1 MSQTTITSMPVMPR
15 WARELQRLLPIRS
28 QFVFAGNIRDSFLLP
43 EGDSQGVMPLVSG
56 LWSTLKN
63 MGYSGL
69 IVYDRVDGLRVV
81 PNDAETCK
89 QVETL
94 LKITLSSGKLE
105 TPYNNLKT
113 YIRAVTEA
121 SSKDGSPAPRMAFV
135 VDYAS
140 RITVHDNEL
149 TEAEHEF
156 FIACEKFS
164 DTATQL
170 AWPDQPGVLFFNP
183 LIWLVNKLEDMPSW
197 YLIGNE
203 RIHAL
208 MVERPDYDT
217 RKLAAQTLLK
227 SFASS
232 EAAQPATVDNKA
244 VELFTNLTEG
254 MTIRSM
260 VAISRLAKSQRIALS
275 AFGDAVRLYKVGLP
289 DNPWKKQGVREK
301 IAQAPEILGQ
311 RVKGQPQAIQKTAD
325 ILMRSVE
332 GLTGAHSASAT
343 SSRPRGVLF
352 FAGPTGVGKTE
363 LAKALTEMIFGDD
376 RAYIRFDMSEFS
388 AEHADQRLI
397 GAPPSYEGYSAGGE
411 LTNAIREKPF
421 SVVLFDEIEK
431 AHPKILDKFLQ
442 ILEDGRLTDGRGE
455 TVYFSEAVIIFT
467 SNLGISTRDA
477 HGKWTKNP
485 EVTPNKS
492 HEDLSVAIKNGI
504 QHYFNYELN
513 RPELLNRFGD
523 NFVVFNFISKDIA
536 KQILAGM
543 LSNVCNRVKT
553 ERGLILNLS
562 HLAKQH
568 LEEHCLADL
577 THGGRGI
584 ANKLESVFVNPLA
597 RALFSRPISDT
608 ALTVR
613 CISQDAATG
622 IFTVE
627 FSA

>member
-1 MSQTTITSMPVMPR
+1 MSPSPLTPQLLLPR

-43 EGDSQGVMPLVSG
+43 DGDGHSVMPLISG
-56 LWSTLKN
+56 LWSTLGSL
-63 MGYSGL
+63 GYECL
-69 IVYDRVDGLRVV
+69 VVYDSVDGIRVV
-81 PNDAETCK
+81 PNTPEVC
-89 QVETL
+89 QRVETL
-94 LKITLSSGKLE
+94 LGISLKDGKSNVSYKELQRC
-105 TPYNNLKT
+105 
-113 YIRAVTEA
+113 IRAVTEA
-121 SSKDGSPAPRMAFV
+121 KSKTSTPAPRMAFV

-140 RITVHDNEL
+140 RIAVRNNEL
-149 TEAEHEF
+149 TEFEHEF

-164 DTATQL
+164 ETAIGITASEQV
-170 AWPDQPGVLFFNP
+170 GVQFFNP

-208 MVERPDYDT
+208 MVEKPDFDT
-217 RKLAAQTLLK
+217 RKLAAKTLLK
-227 SFASS
+227 NFPSTSTGV
-232 EAAQPATVDNKA
+232 PATQGVE
-244 VELFTNLTEG
+244 ELFANLTDG
-254 MTIRSM
+254 MSLRSM
-260 VAISRLAKSQRIALS
+260 VSITRLAKSQKIALS

-289 DNPWKKQGVREK
+289 DNPWKKDGVRQK
-301 IAQAPEILGQ
+301 IAGATNILGQ
-311 RVKGQPQAIQKTAD
+311 RVKGQPQAIQKTVD

-332 GLTGAHSASAT
+332 GLTGAHSASIT

-363 LAKALTEMIFGDD
+363 LAKTLTEMIFGDD
-376 RAYIRFDMSEFS
+376 QAYIRFDMSEFS

-467 SNLGISTRDA
+467 SNLGVSIRGND
-477 HGKWTKNP
+477 GKWQKNP
-485 EVTPNKS
+485 DALPNKTY
-492 HEDLSVAIKNGI
+492 EELSVTIKKGI
-504 QHYFNYELN
+504 ENYFNYELN

-523 NFVVFNFISKDIA
+523 NFVVFNFISKDIGQ
-536 KQILAGM
+536 KILNGM
-543 LSNVCNRVKT
+543 LINVCNRVQT
-553 ERGLILNLS
+553 ERGLKLNLS
-562 HLAKQH
+562 DAAKAD
-568 LEEHCLADL
+568 LDRYCLAEL
-577 THGGRGI
+577 AHGGRGI

-597 RALFSRPISDT
+597 RALFPRPTSNM
-608 ALTVR
+608 ALTVKG
-613 CISQDAATG
+613 IHQDSATS

-627 FSA
+627 LVP